1 MSRSMMRW
9 LAALL
14 ALALVAA
21 GCGDDDDGEGAGGT
35 DGTEETDDGGDDGG
49 DDGEEAADIDY
60 EAIGLWDDG
69 PCAASLEPLKIGM
82 LTNLESPLIQLG
94 DPALALQARPAKR
107 PVGKVSALTCRSRG
121 APT

>member
-35 DGTEETDDGGDDGG
+35 DGTAETDDGGDDGV

-60 EAIGLWDDG
+60 EATGLWDDG
-69 PCAASLEPLKIGM
+69 HCDASLSPLKIG
-82 LTNLESPLIQLG
+82 LITTFTYPTTSLADKPPPL
-94 DPALALQARPAKR
+94 PAEAEG
-107 PVGKVSALTCRSRG
+107 VT
-121 APT
+121 

>member
-60 EAIGLWDDG
+60 EALGLWDDG
-69 PCAASLEPLKIGM
+69 PCDASLEPRTTGL
-82 LTNLESPLIQLG
+82 LTPFESPLTQRG
-94 DPALALQARPAKR
+94 TA
-107 PVGKVSALTCRSRG
+107 SCRERVCQYV
-121 APT
+121 